1 MSFFSNL
8 FKSAPPENALMLREA
23 PQAQA
28 PGVPSSTMPP
38 EEKVTGADYQ
48 ERIVSVRGPEMACSV
63 SAVYRATKLLADTMG
78 VMPVQYQK
86 KDFEGG
92 NFVQDMR
99 GLGKRINYLL
109 QEEPNPIMTATDM
122 WKLVDI
128 NRTMLGNGFV
138 YIERDEFGFPLHL
151 YLVKQCGYNINTA
164 TYASIVYLTDQGYMT
179 KTNVPAA
186 DVMHFPNTFRYP
198 NGWGISTLQY
208 AYETLTLN
216 KTLRS
221 QALETAAKGGRVKGI
236 ISEKQPAQ
244 GQGTLA
250 FGLLNPEQVS
260 NTAKEMQ
267 RKFYS
272 GQDIVSMHGLE
283 SFQNLSMTAQDM
295 QMFEQLGLT
304 YDDVARFW
312 GVPRP
317 LLMLDTNS
325 HYNDY
330 QNATM
335 EFHTRTILPQK
346 TANEKEI
353 ARKLIP
359 KPDND
364 PLKYYGFYRIHICED
379 PLMVMDPERRAKVA
393 QLKMQAGLCT
403 VNEARRDFDMP
414 AVEDG
419 DVPMASA
426 NLMTLKALIAKSDA
440 STTLKPG
447 NYTVGEPPK
456 DGEET
461 A

>member
-1 MSFFSNL
+1 MELFGSNFNL
-8 FKSAPPENALMLREA
+8 FRKREA
-23 PQAQA
+23 TPT
-28 PGVPSSTMPP
+28 PGVPSSTMPT
-38 EEKVTGADYQ
+38 ETEVKGGSYQ
-48 ERIVSVRGPEMACSV
+48 ERIVYARSPEVACSV
-63 SAVYRATKLLADTMG
+63 SAVYRATKLLGDTMA
-78 VMPVQYQK
+78 VMPVQYRK
-86 KDFEGG
+86 KDFAGG
-92 NFVQDMR
+92 NFVPDMR
-99 GLGKRINYLL
+99 GLGRRINYLL
-109 QEEPNPIMTATDM
+109 QEEPNPIMTATDL
-122 WKLVDI
+122 WRLVEI
-128 NRTMLGNGFV
+128 NRLFYGNGFV
-138 YIERDEFGFPLHL
+138 YIERDEFGFPAHL
-151 YLVKQCGYNINTA
+151 WLIRQCGYNINNA
-164 TYASIVYLTDQGYMT
+164 TYASIEFLTDHGYEV

-198 NGWGISTLQY
+198 NGLGKSTLQF

-221 QALETAAKGGRVKGI
+221 QALDTAAKGGRVKGFI
-236 ISEKQPAQ
+236 GEQPPAAGYSPISSGFFDP
-244 GQGTLA
+244 
-250 FGLLNPEQVS
+250 
-260 NTAKEMQ
+260 KEGKAYAREINNEVYQ
-267 RKFYS
+267 
-272 GQDIVSMHGLE
+272 QDIVFLRAADK
-283 SFQNLSMTAQDM
+283 FTPTSMTAQDM
-295 QMFEQLGLT
+295 QMIEQAAIT
-304 YDDVARFW
+304 YDDIARFW

-346 TANEKEI
+346 TSNEKEI
-353 ARKLIP
+353 ARKLIGM
-359 KPDND
+359 KD
-364 PLKYYGFYRIHICED
+364 YGTRDIHICED

-440 STTLKPG
+440 AQQLKPG
-447 NYTVGEPPK
+447 NYTVGEPPQ
-456 DGEET
+456 DGEE